1 MYELNKRKQKSFKTC
16 CKYILKKHVK
26 RRMVGLFLNKVK
38 ILIRHLDVT
47 LVTYQM
53 YIRGKPAYIEICT
66 VPDIMKNL
74 NAHTVVSDVHSLP
87 VRVRVHSTS
96 KFFNT
101 AGTLKIGC

>member
-1 MYELNKRKQKSFKTC
+1 MHDLNKLKQKNFKTY

-38 ILIRHLDVT
+38 NLISYLDVT
-47 LVTYQM
+47 LVTYQV
-53 YIRGKPAYIEICT
+53 YIRGEPAYIEICT
-66 VPDIMKNL
+66 VPDIKKNL
-74 NAHTVVSDVHSLP
+74 NAHTLVSDIHSLP
-87 VRVRVHSTS
+87 VRIKVYSTS